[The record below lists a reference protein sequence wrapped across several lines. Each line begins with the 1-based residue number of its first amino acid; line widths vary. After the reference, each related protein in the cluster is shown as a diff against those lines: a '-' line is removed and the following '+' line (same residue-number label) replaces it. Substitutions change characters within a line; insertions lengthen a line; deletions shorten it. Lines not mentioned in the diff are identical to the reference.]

1 MGAGCSGQIVA
12 SALLALQDAEN
23 GCSLT
28 PPLLAHQLRLKGVQA
43 ESATL
48 VSVSPSIVSPAY
60 SHMPPLHVVCVGVSD
75 VFVF

>member
-48 VSVSPSIVSPAY
+48 VSVSPSIASPAY